1 LYIFMNIYSEMEKQY
16 LDMVASRLG
25 VASIDKNF
33 IDGVRDM
40 MYEDASVRR
49 KMSDLNDKLLSS
61 YEIK

>member
-1 LYIFMNIYSEMEKQY
+1 
-16 LDMVASRLG
+16 MVASRLG

>member
-1 LYIFMNIYSEMEKQY
+1 MNIYSEMEKQY